1 MTDMKKSFQAGY
13 KILFSCIVTVLFF
26 FIFILGASIES
37 YAQNPVEIL
46 EADLIE
52 GGTIEGQKVRKILGN
67 VFIKSV
73 EEDLEMYCD
82 SAYQF
87 VESSEI
93 RAFGNIQINT
103 ENEKIWADSL
113 VYFTDIDF
121 SQLRG
126 RVIIE
131 ADSTILFGNSVDYRF
146 STRVAHFID
155 EIRLED
161 TEGILTANSGFYYRE
176 ADSAVFRGQ
185 VQLQDST
192 QYIEGDSLFS
202 NRGKKYYEMHSNIF
216 ADDAENNSMLKGS
229 YLEADSTGRRLL
241 TGNAWL
247 QNIKTD
253 TTEAA
258 EQDTLQTSPQE
269 GIAETFRPDSISY
282 RPDSLINQQTDK
294 PVQETTVDTADT
306 VEETIETET
315 QPPGLSRQEI
325 THTVNPS
332 ETLFSIAR
340 LYGVRISDVKEWNNL
355 GTDDLRV
362 GQNLDIRLPA
372 GTGVINHTVEDQETL
387 FSISSQY
394 DVEIEEIKSWNNLQ
408 ENTIRPQQVL
418 VLYIPENI
426 TYYTVQAGDNLFSIS
441 QKFNTTVAELRELN
455 NLSTDAITVGEQLIV
470 GKGESET
477 PVIEDVAR
485 PVRTDSTFRQPSAP
499 FSAVADSNTS
509 ATDTDT
515 THIRARRILSI
526 QEKTLTDT
534 TTIVNAYENVRIWS
548 PNFSAVS
555 DTSRY
560 NESAETFELWSQAK
574 AWNEEVQL
582 SGPYIKVLLNEGEV
596 ELLKAYP
603 NPFSVQEDTVISRLN
618 QIKGDTLNA
627 YFKEGTLSMIHV
639 FGSSHLLR
647 FTKNEQD
654 QADGAVELTA
664 PSTRIF
670 FEEGELTELKS
681 EGNIDGSYLPE
692 TEETANRQLDGFIWT
707 PELRPQ
713 RPEGQ
718 MERRFPPIPMER
730 PFELPQ
736 RYLEH
741 IETNLEDN

>member
-1 MTDMKKSFQAGY
+1 MKK
-13 KILFSCIVTVLFF
+13 LPLFF
-26 FIFILGASIES
+26 LFFLGVALPQLYS
-37 YAQNPVEIL
+37 QDLVDIL
-46 EADLIE
+46 EADLLE
-52 GGTIEGQKVRKILGN
+52 GGVVEGKKVQKILGN
-67 VFIKSV
+67 VYLKSV
-73 EEDLEMYCD
+73 EQDLEIYCD

-87 VESSEI
+87 TESSEI

-131 ADSTILFGNSVDYRF
+131 ADSTTLFGNSVDYRF
-146 STRVAHFID
+146 STKVAHFID

-161 TEGILTANSGFYYRE
+161 PDGVLRANSGFYYRE

-216 ADDAENNSMLKGS
+216 ADDAENNSVLKGN

-247 QNIKTD
+247 RNIETD
-253 TTEAA
+253 TTETA
-258 EQDTLQTSPQE
+258 EQDTLQTSPRE
-269 GIAETFRPDSISY
+269 GIAETFRPDSLSY
-282 RPDSLINQQTDK
+282 RPDSLINPQANVPVREITD
-294 PVQETTVDTADT
+294 DAADT
-306 VEETIETET
+306 VEATMEPET
-315 QPPGLSRQEI
+315 QPPDQSRQEI
-325 THTVNPS
+325 THTVNTA
-332 ETLFSIAR
+332 ETLFSISR
-340 LYGVRISDVKEWNNL
+340 LYGVRVSDVKEWNNL

-362 GQNLDIRLPA
+362 GQNLNIILPA
-372 GTGVINHTVEDQETL
+372 GIGVINHTVEDQETL
-387 FSISSQY
+387 FSISRQY

-408 ENTIRPQQVL
+408 ENTIRPQQKL

-426 TYYTVQAGDNLFSIS
+426 TYYTVQAGDNLFGIS
-441 QKFNTTVAELRELN
+441 QKFNTTVAELRTLN
-455 NLSTDAITVGEQLIV
+455 NLTTDAITVGQQLIV
-470 GKGESET
+470 GKDESEI

-485 PVRTDSTFRQPSAP
+485 PVRTDSTFRQPPAPASAL
-499 FSAVADSNTS
+499 ADSNTVT
-509 ATDTDT
+509 TDADT
-515 THIRARRILSI
+515 THIRARRILST

-574 AWNEEVQL
+574 AWNVEVQL

-596 ELLKAYP
+596 ERLEAYP
-603 NPFSVQEDTVISRLN
+603 NPFSVQEDTLISRLN

-639 FGSSHLLR
+639 FGGSHLLR

-654 QADGAVELTA
+654 QSDGAVELTA

-692 TEETANRQLDGFIWT
+692 SEETASRQLDGFIWT

-713 RPEGQ
+713 RPDGR
-718 MERRFPPIPMER
+718 MERRFQLIPMER

-741 IETNLEDN
+741 IQTN